1 MPSTSLISSSIR
13 SFIFSSLLLTL
24 LPLSLLNSTAATIPA
39 QHQPPKSE
47 SEHQLQLQ
55 PSAKEISV
63 YVIPIEG
70 QITNAQLYILRR
82 GLKEAVANNID
93 AVVLKINTPGGDVQ
107 TTLEM
112 MDALK
117 NFKGETLTFVDKEA
131 MSAGAYISAA
141 TDGIYFHP
149 NGILGAAAVIE
160 STGAEVSETLKQKI
174 GSYLRAR
181 VRSYSTEYRYRGD
194 VIHAMMDPDFVFKI
208 DDKVIKDKGE
218 LLTLTAN
225 EAVAEYGDPKQPL
238 FASGIVDDVDQLLA
252 KQYKGASYHIKNFE
266 LTWSE
271 YFARWLNTITPI
283 LLGLGMLCLFIEFKT
298 PGFGFF
304 GITGILFLLIVFA
317 SSYVAGLAG
326 HEAII
331 IFLIG
336 LILIA
341 LELFVIPGIFVAG
354 VLGILMLLGSILWA
368 LADIWPG
375 DDFHITFDL
384 FLQPLIDL
392 ALGLIIATA
401 GILIIGRFFLKSWI
415 WDALIL
421 RSSVGGGIQTIS
433 TEPDQAD
440 AEPGDR
446 GVAITDLHPWGEVE
460 IKGKRY
466 SARVAVGAIDTNME
480 IEVVG
485 KEDFGLIVKN
495 FKQ

>member
-1 MPSTSLISSSIR
+1 MLNVPM
-13 SFIFSSLLLTL
+13 LLRPLNRL
-24 LPLSLLNSTAATIPA
+24 LPLLLLFLNLTAATAAPQTQEPESPA
-39 QHQPPKSE
+39 VQADAE
-47 SEHQLQLQ
+47 TVR
-55 PSAKEISV
+55 EISV

-70 QITNAQLYILRR
+70 QISNAQLYILRR
-82 GLKEAVANNID
+82 GLKEAVSNNID
-93 AVVLKINTPGGDVQ
+93 AVVLKLNTPGGDVQ

-117 NFKGETLTFVDKEA
+117 NFKGDTLTFVDKEA

-141 TDGIYFHP
+141 TDEIYFHP
-149 NGILGAAAVIE
+149 KGILGAAAVIE
-160 STGAEVSETLKQKI
+160 STGGEVSETLKQKI

-181 VRSYSTEYRYRGD
+181 IRSYSTEHRYRGD
-194 VIHAMMDPDFVFKI
+194 VIHAMMDANYVFKI
-208 DDKVIKDKGE
+208 GDKVIKDKGE

-238 FASGIVDDVDQLLA
+238 LAAGIVDNVDELLA
-252 KQYKGASYHIKNFE
+252 NQYKGATYHVKNFE

-304 GITGILFLLIVFA
+304 GICGIVLLLIVFA

-341 LELFVIPGIFVAG
+341 LELFVIPGVFVAG
-354 VLGILMLLGSILWA
+354 VIGILMVFGSIIWA

-375 DDFHITFDL
+375 EDFHITFDL

-392 ALGLIIATA
+392 ALGLIIAIA
-401 GILIIGRFFLKSWI
+401 GIIIIGRFFLKTWI
-415 WDALIL
+415 WDALVL
-421 RSSVGGGIQTIS
+421 RSSVGGGIHTTP
-433 TEPDQAD
+433 TESQDTSAKV
-440 AEPGDR
+440 GDH
-446 GVAITDLHPWGEVE
+446 GIAVTDLHPWGEVE
-460 IKGKRY
+460 IAGKRY
-466 SARVAVGAIDTNME
+466 GARVAVGAIDTNME
-480 IEVVG
+480 VEVVG
-485 KEDFGLIVKN
+485 KEDFGLIVRGMK
-495 FKQ
+495 